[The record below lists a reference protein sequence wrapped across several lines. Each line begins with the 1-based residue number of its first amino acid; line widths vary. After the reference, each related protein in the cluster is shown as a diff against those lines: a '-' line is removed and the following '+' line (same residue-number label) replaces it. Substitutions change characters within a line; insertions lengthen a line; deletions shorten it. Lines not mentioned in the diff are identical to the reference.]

1 MDRVKLAE
9 ETVRIL
15 EARGYPDVSLG
26 GAIEASIAG
35 TILYRPG
42 ELEALPWPEKQ
53 ATQMEVEVTEEST
66 LAAARRW
73 VEERRRS
80 DAVALNFASARNPGG
95 GWLGAAR
102 AQEESIARAS
112 ALVPSLE
119 AAPLYYAANRQERSL
134 LYTDHL
140 IHSPGV
146 PVFRDDLGALL
157 TRPYC
162 VAFITSPAPNV
173 GALGQNQPERLPLV
187 RPTLV
192 RRTRQVLKAAAV
204 HGHRVLVLGAWG
216 CGAFRGDPHVVAGV
230 FAEVLKEPEV
240 QGQFD
245 WITFAIVGGRPDTL
259 PAFRA
264 VLGPASPVV
273 SPVTG

>member
-1 MDRVKLAE
+1 MDRVKLAR

-15 EARGYPDVSLG
+15 EARGYRDVSL
-26 GAIEASIAG
+26 ASAMEASIAS
-35 TILYRPG
+35 TVLHRPG
-42 ELEALPWPEKQ
+42 ELEAMPWPEKQ
-53 ATQMEVEVTEEST
+53 ATAMQVEVTEEST

-73 VEERRRS
+73 VVERGRS
-80 DAVALNFASARNPGG
+80 DTAALNFASARNPGG

-119 AAPLYYAANRQERSL
+119 TAPLYYEANRRERSL

-146 PVFRDDLGALL
+146 PVFRDDEGALL
-157 TRPYC
+157 QEAYC
-162 VAFITSPAPNV
+162 VSFITSPAPNV

-187 RPTLV
+187 RPTLL
-192 RRTRQVLKAAAV
+192 RRARQVLKAAAV
-204 HGHRVLVLGAWG
+204 HGHRALVLGAWG
-216 CGAFRGDPHVVAGV
+216 CGAFRGDPQVVAGV

-245 WITFAIVGGRPDTL
+245 WLTFAIVGGRPDTL
-259 PAFRA
+259 PVFRA
-264 VLGPASPVV
+264 VLGPAPALN
-273 SPVTG
+273 G